1 MDDLFVLCNLPP
13 LFILIKHDRNGAA
26 AFTGLDKDITPLYP
40 IESRGEVDG
49 VSFTRIQVPITPAFA
64 ITDFKSQGKS
74 VAEACVDIKT
84 SHTSSHRRQ
93 PGVNHKNYTSL
104 NVQLGRIK
112 SFAGLWL
119 REPIELADVQNRP
132 DPALLIEDERLRNL
146 EAQTMEIWSSNSW
159 TR

>member
-26 AFTGLDKDITPLYP
+26 GFTGLDQDITPLYP

-49 VSFTRIQVPITPAFA
+49 VSFTRMQVPMTPAFA

-84 SHTSSHRRQ
+84 SHTNSHRRQ

-132 DPALLIEDERLRNL
+132 DPALLIEDERLRTL
-146 EAQTMEIWSSNSW
+146 EAQTIERWSSN
-159 TR
+159 